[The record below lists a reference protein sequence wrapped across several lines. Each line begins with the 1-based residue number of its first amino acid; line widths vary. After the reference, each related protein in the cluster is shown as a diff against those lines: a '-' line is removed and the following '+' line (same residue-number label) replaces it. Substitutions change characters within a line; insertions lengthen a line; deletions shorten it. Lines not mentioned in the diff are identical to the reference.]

1 MNAARRKT
9 IRGIIEKLEA
19 IKADIEEAKEA
30 VDDVAAEEREAFDNM
45 PEGAQASDR
54 GQGGRQ
60 RGPRRL
66 CRQGVRPRRRPGS
79 RGRVR
84 PARAP
89 GRSGIRPADGRRI

>member
-1 MNAARRKT
+1 MRQAGHKPGRKGEHMNAARRKT

-54 GQGGRQ
+54 GQQ
-60 RGPRRL
+60 MEEN
-66 CRQGVRPRRRPGS
+66 
-79 RGRVR
+79 
-84 PARAP
+84 
-89 GRSGIRPADGRRI
+89 ADALETAAYDLDIDIDSIIEALEEVIG